1 MQAIDGKVQWTT
13 TMHQGASVSTYTD
26 KAHYIYFTALE
37 SYFK

>member
-13 TMHQGASVSTYTD
+13 TMHQGASASTD